1 VAPAARPF
9 PTSHSAH
16 NPKDALAN
24 IKASNADR
32 DWDNAISSCGPIVPP
47 CPPAN
52 DAFPVRRARI
62 VAARLDTYRPSSP
75 TASTWFRA
83 SQSIPCW
90 SRGPDP
96 TSVPPTPRRVI
107 GASLFPRALAMNL
120 MLINVSTRKFR
131 RAVRLP
137 EGDVP
142 APTGAIVDRLDK
154 VGINPV
160 TSTPAEFD
168 AFFRSEAQRWA
179 KAFHDSGI
187 RLD

>member
-1 VAPAARPF
+1 VRWPIRAIRVARSAVRKRPANATLWARAMPATASRSAASENTASTIAEWPAAIVRRAFVKAASISIGLLARSVSRRTLPVNARL
-9 PTSHSAH
+9 PECLSHSAH

-83 SQSIPCW
+83 SQSIPC
-90 SRGPDP
+90 
-96 TSVPPTPRRVI
+96 
-107 GASLFPRALAMNL
+107 
-120 MLINVSTRKFR
+120 
-131 RAVRLP
+131 
-137 EGDVP
+137 
-142 APTGAIVDRLDK
+142 
-154 VGINPV
+154 
-160 TSTPAEFD
+160 
-168 AFFRSEAQRWA
+168 
-179 KAFHDSGI
+179 
-187 RLD
+187 